1 MHEARA
7 EGSEK
12 VTKRRRKAE
21 EDLLRG
27 KKKRAR
33 MMEES
38 EVGLSRIRGA
48 EHEEGVEVVEGVTV
62 SSFLDKINQH
72 SDVSTRQL
80 ILSPW
85 ILDLKLD
92 KV

>member
-1 MHEARA
+1 MAKA
-7 EGSEK
+7 DILEK
-12 VTKRRRKAE
+12 V
-21 EDLLRG
+21 DFI
-27 KKKRAR
+27 
-33 MMEES
+33 S
-38 EVGLSRIRGA
+38 I
-48 EHEEGVEVVEGVTV
+48 VVNVTV

-80 ILSPW
+80 ILSPR